1 MPPVCAAPMI
11 SILLVHD
18 NTDAIESTRSFLERM
33 GEIRVDAVHSTKQAL
48 EMAGRRRYDIIIS
61 YFRIPDVNG
70 IEFVADMTGIE
81 LLRDLKGTQAGV
93 PFILY
98 HRTDRD
104 TLVVEDVNYAAEVPP
119 AGKGSR
125 APVAEMRDI
134 VYQAVLRKKAE
145 RDQVLRGDLLSS
157 ILSVSPLWLCQ
168 VRAGNIEWVNSTMA
182 GALGMDPAALTGQG
196 IHALFPGS
204 DECDRALRD
213 MAHVTD
219 DRGWGRA
226 EAMLRRKDGTLVPC
240 RLMMRPMDPGDPA
253 RGHILVCEDRSE
265 YRRLLDAQ
273 KEGDLR
279 YREFLQNASS
289 LIIKLNPE
297 GTITFFNKHAQAFF
311 GYSEAELLGRRVIDT
326 LIPAHARRG
335 AQGFGTETG
344 NSQEGSNLRINEMM
358 IRGGESVW
366 VAWHTR
372 AVRDPA
378 GHVEEFVC
386 IGHDITDH
394 EHRERRRISTAMW
407 RDTVISGTDI
417 REEVFDSVLH
427 ICMEISREGREGKQV
442 GTAFIIG
449 DSDAVL
455 LKSRQLI
462 LNPFEGHPAAD
473 RMITDHDIKE
483 NIKELAQLDGAFIVR
498 GDGRI
503 EAAARYITID
513 TSKVG
518 IPKGL
523 GTRHSSV
530 AGITLVTSAIG
541 IVLSQSGGKISIFKE
556 GRMVQEIA

>member
-1 MPPVCAAPMI
+1 MI
-11 SILLVHD
+11 TILLVHD
-18 NTDAIESTRSFLERM
+18 NTDVIESTRSFLERM

-61 YFRIPDVNG
+61 YYRLPDVDG
-70 IEFVADMTGIE
+70 IEFLADMTGIE
-81 LLRDLKGTQAGV
+81 LLKELKSSHAGV

-104 TLVVEDVNYAAEVPP
+104 SLLIEDVHYAAEIP
-119 AGKGSR
+119 APAAVSR
-125 APVAEMRDI
+125 TPVAEMRDI

-168 VRAGNIEWVNSTMA
+168 VREETIEWVNSTMA
-182 GALGMDPAALTGQG
+182 RDLGMDAGALTGQPVRV
-196 IHALFPGS
+196 LFPEK
-204 DECDRALRD
+204 DECDRTFRD
-213 MAHVTD
+213 LAHAVD
-219 DRGWGRA
+219 DQGWGHA
-226 EAMLRRKDGTLVPC
+226 DAMLKRKDHTLVPC
-240 RLMMRPMDPGDPA
+240 RLRLRAMDPIDA
-253 RGHILVCEDRSE
+253 SRGRILVCEDRSE
-265 YRRLLDAQ
+265 YKKLLDARS
-273 KEGDLR
+273 EGDLR
-279 YREFLQNASS
+279 YREFLQNAAS
-289 LIIKLNPE
+289 LIIKIDPE
-297 GTITFFNKHAQAFF
+297 GAITFFNKHAQAFF
-311 GYSEAELLGRRVIDT
+311 GYSEAELQGKRVIDT
-326 LIPAHARRG
+326 LIPPHARRG
-335 AQGFGTETG
+335 AQGFGTDSGLTP
-344 NSQEGSNLRINEMM
+344 EGSNIRINEMM
-358 IRGGESVW
+358 LREGEPVW

-372 AVRDPA
+372 AIRDMD
-378 GHVEEFVC
+378 GRLQEVVC

-407 RDTVISGTDI
+407 RDTVIAGTDI
-417 REEVFDSVLH
+417 REEVFDSALH
-427 ICMEISREGREGKQV
+427 ICMEIAKEGREGKQV

-455 LKSRQLI
+455 AKSRQLI

-473 RMITDHDIKE
+473 RMITNHDLKE
-483 NIKELAQLDGAFIVR
+483 NIKELAQLDGAFIIR

-513 TSKVG
+513 TSRVG
-518 IPKGL
+518 ISKGL

-556 GRMVQEIA
+556 GRIVQEIA

>member
-1 MPPVCAAPMI
+1 MI
-11 SILLVHD
+11 TVLLVHD
-18 NTDAIESTRSFLERM
+18 NTNAIESTRAYLERM

-48 EMAGRRRYDIIIS
+48 EMASRRRYDIIIS
-61 YFRIPDVNG
+61 YFRLPEVNG
-70 IEFVADMTGIE
+70 IEFLADMTGIE
-81 LLRDLKGTQAGV
+81 LLREIKSTQAGV

-98 HRTDRD
+98 HRTDRES
-104 TLVVEDVNYAAEVPP
+104 LLVEDVHYAAEVPSP
-119 AGKGSR
+119 EGGSR
-125 APVAEMRDI
+125 TPVAEMRDMI
-134 VYQAVLRKKAE
+134 YQAVLRKKAE
-145 RDQVLRGDLLSS
+145 RDQAIRGDLLSS

-168 VRAGNIEWVNSTMA
+168 VREGNIEWVNSTLARDLGVDA
-182 GALGMDPAALTGQG
+182 GTLTGQG
-196 IHALFPGS
+196 IQAIFPGR
-204 DECDRALRD
+204 DEYERAFRD
-213 MAHVTD
+213 LGHVTD
-219 DRGWGRA
+219 ERGWGHA
-226 EAMLRRKDGTLVPC
+226 ETLLKRKDGTLVPC
-240 RLMMRPMDPGDPA
+240 RIRMRAMDPENPA

-265 YRRLLDAQ
+265 YKTLLEAQ
-273 KEGDLR
+273 KEGALR
-279 YREFLQNASS
+279 YREVLQNASS
-289 LIIKLNPE
+289 LIIKLDPE
-297 GTITFFNKHAQAFF
+297 GMITFFNKHAQAFF
-311 GYSEAELLGRRVIDT
+311 GYSEAEVLGKRVLDT
-326 LIPAHARRG
+326 LIPPNARKG
-335 AQGFGTETG
+335 AQGFATDTG
-344 NSQEGSNLRINEMM
+344 QTQEGSNLRINEMM
-358 IRGGESVW
+358 LRGGESVW

-372 AVRDPA
+372 AVRDA
-378 GHVEEFVC
+378 GGHLEEVVC

-407 RDTVISGTDI
+407 RDTVIAGTDI

-427 ICMEISREGREGKQV
+427 ICMEIAKEGREGKQV

-455 LKSRQLI
+455 VKSKQLI

-473 RMITDHDIKE
+473 RMITNHDIKE
-483 NIKELAQLDGAFIVR
+483 NVKELAQLDGAFIIR

-541 IVLSQSGGKISIFKE
+541 IVLSQSGGKISIFKN